1 MGIVKVVSRK
11 TLGSWKPKRGSA
23 LVVWIT
29 LGDWLHGL
37 SHSLIPW
44 RWITLACHKQHS
56 GSTDPSKCWFWLG
69 RVEVQDVMHDCSA
82 LILVEQFYQRCRAPI
97 VSRYLWVVV
106 LTVRQQPLWI
116 GRERGSQK
124 VVMTVLQVRCARLSR
139 MVCSN
144 SLAISNSPFCS
155 CSTVRVRTPFG
166 TVQRHLTRHE
176 TRRNW
181 GQYKVTIGREP
192 VMVSN

>member
-1 MGIVKVVSRK
+1 
-11 TLGSWKPKRGSA
+11 
-23 LVVWIT
+23 
-29 LGDWLHGL
+29 
-37 SHSLIPW
+37 
-44 RWITLACHKQHS
+44 
-56 GSTDPSKCWFWLG
+56 
-69 RVEVQDVMHDCSA
+69 MHDCSA

-144 SLAISNSPFCS
+144 SLAILN
-155 CSTVRVRTPFG
+155 
-166 TVQRHLTRHE
+166 
-176 TRRNW
+176 
-181 GQYKVTIGREP
+181 
-192 VMVSN
+192 